1 MDIIDF
7 GVLIDARSPY
17 WQAHKQV
24 FRKLFYIDVGTWGKK
39 YGTAVELTRGV
50 LIDVRGHLEARAPYW
65 RAASWQA
72 WADQGRKHVFE
83 NYGKDNIKSC

>member
-1 MDIIDF
+1 MGEKVWYRRWIDPR
-7 GVLIDARSPY
+7 GPY
-17 WQAHKQV
+17 WHV
-24 FRKLFYIDVGTWGKK
+24 RSLLI
-39 YGTAVELTRGV
+39 RGV